1 MELSKIITSHHYEI
15 YSQESKTYISKK
27 DSGLYSILVN
37 LVRKIALLEL
47 NGYPIETLKID
58 YHGEELYELLFE
70 KKDIQIDFSNISN
83 EEKTFF
89 EEELSTTGF
98 GLGSNGDVKLLNF
111 KITNQIINK
120 FFTPNKTVL
129 NYYDNLIKSNN
140 IDLNNTIF
148 VWARSTDKFGES
160 RLPGVFAYL
169 SVIRSIEPPDKEIL
183 VQTDDIRVFTE
194 FNNCKIKIKTIP
206 EIPISGKL
214 RGFHNEMNEIS
225 DDKFKTLYNIT
236 KHEYFFQM
244 YCLSLIGKN
253 AYKTIIYP
261 GNPTTYIPML
271 KGSFDNCYLFKDD
284 NHLF

>member
-1 MELSKIITSHHYEI
+1 MELSKILKYSPHYEI

-27 DSGLYSILVN
+27 DSGLYSILITMI
-37 LVRKIALLEL
+37 RQIILLEF
-47 NGYPIETLKID
+47 NGYPVETLKID
-58 YHGEELYELLFE
+58 YYGEELYELLFE
-70 KKDIQIDFSNISN
+70 KKDIQLDFSNISN
-83 EEKTFF
+83 EEKIFF
-89 EEELSTTGF
+89 EENLTSTAF
-98 GLGSNGDVKLLNF
+98 GLGSNVKLLNF
-111 KITNQIINK
+111 KITNQVINK
-120 FFTPNKTVL
+120 FFNPSKKVL

-140 IDLNNTIF
+140 IDLDNTIF

-169 SVIRSIEPPDKEIL
+169 SVIRSIEPPDKEVL

-214 RGFHNEMNEIS
+214 RGFHNEMNEMS

-236 KHEYFFQM
+236 KHEYFLQM

-253 AYKTIIYP
+253 AYKTILYP

>member
-1 MELSKIITSHHYEI
+1 MDLFNILKYQPHYEM

-27 DSGLYSILVN
+27 ESGLYSILVTM
-37 LVRKIALLEL
+37 VRQITLLEL
-47 NGYPIETLKID
+47 NGYPVENLKIH

-70 KKDIQIDFSNISN
+70 KKDIQLDFSNVSN
-83 EEKTFF
+83 EEKIFF
-89 EEELSTTGF
+89 EENLTSTGS
-98 GLGSNGDVKLLNF
+98 GLGSDVKLLNF
-111 KITNQIINK
+111 KITNQVINK
-120 FFTPNKTVL
+120 FFNPNKSVL
-129 NYYDNLIKSNN
+129 EYYDNMIKSNN
-140 IDLNNTIF
+140 IDLNKTIF

-160 RLPGVFAYL
+160 RLPSVFVYL
-169 SVIRSIEPPDKEIL
+169 SVIRSIDSTGKEIL
-183 VQTDDIRVFTE
+183 IQTDDRKVFTE

-206 EIPISGKL
+206 EIPMSDKL

-236 KHEYFFQM
+236 KHEYFLQM

-253 AYKTIIYP
+253 AYKTILYP

>member
-1 MELSKIITSHHYEI
+1 MELSKILKYSPHYEI

-27 DSGLYSILVN
+27 DSGLYSILITMI
-37 LVRKIALLEL
+37 RQIILLEF
-47 NGYPIETLKID
+47 NGYPVETLKID
-58 YHGEELYELLFE
+58 YYGEELYELLFE
-70 KKDIQIDFSNISN
+70 KKDIQLDFSNISN
-83 EEKTFF
+83 EEKIFF
-89 EEELSTTGF
+89 EENLTSTAF
-98 GLGSNGDVKLLNF
+98 GLGSNVKLLNF
-111 KITNQIINK
+111 KITNQVINK
-120 FFTPNKTVL
+120 FFNPSKKVL

-140 IDLNNTIF
+140 IDLDNTIF

-169 SVIRSIEPPDKEIL
+169 SVIRSIDPPDKEVL

-214 RGFHNEMNEIS
+214 RGFHNEMNEMS

-236 KHEYFFQM
+236 KHEYFLQM

-253 AYKTIIYP
+253 AYKTILYP

>member
-1 MELSKIITSHHYEI
+1 MELSNILTSHHYEI

-27 DSGLYSILVN
+27 DSGLYSILVW

-70 KKDIQIDFSNISN
+70 KKDIQLDFSNISN
-83 EEKTFF
+83 EEKIFF
-89 EEELSTTGF
+89 EEELNTTGF
-98 GLGSNGDVKLLNF
+98 GLGNVKSLNF
-111 KITNQIINK
+111 NITNQIINK
-120 FFTPNKTVL
+120 FFTPNKMVL
-129 NYYDNLIKSNN
+129 DYYDNLIKSNN

-148 VWARSTDKFGES
+148 VWARSTDKSGES

-169 SVIRSIEPPDKEIL
+169 SVIRSIEPSDKEVL
-183 VQTDDIRVFTE
+183 LQTDDIRVFKD
-194 FNNCKIKIKTIP
+194 FSSSKIKIKTIP
-206 EIPISGKL
+206 EIPISEKIT
-214 RGFHNEMNEIS
+214 GFHNEMNKMS

-236 KHEYFFQM
+236 KHEYFLQM
-244 YCLSLIGKN
+244 YCLSLIAKN
-253 AYKTIIYP
+253 AYKTILYP

>member
-1 MELSKIITSHHYEI
+1 MELSKILKYSPHYEI

-27 DSGLYSILVN
+27 DSGLYSILITMI
-37 LVRKIALLEL
+37 RQIILLEF
-47 NGYPIETLKID
+47 NGYPVETLKID
-58 YHGEELYELLFE
+58 YYGEELYELLFE
-70 KKDIQIDFSNISN
+70 KKDIQLDFSNISN
-83 EEKTFF
+83 EEKIFF
-89 EEELSTTGF
+89 EENLTSTAF
-98 GLGSNGDVKLLNF
+98 GLGGNVKLLNF
-111 KITNQIINK
+111 KITNQVINK
-120 FFTPNKTVL
+120 FFNPSKKVL

-140 IDLNNTIF
+140 IDLDNTIF

-169 SVIRSIEPPDKEIL
+169 SVIRSIEPPDKEVL

-214 RGFHNEMNEIS
+214 RGFHNEMNEMS

-236 KHEYFFQM
+236 KHEYFLQM

-253 AYKTIIYP
+253 AYKTILYP

>member
-1 MELSKIITSHHYEI
+1 MELSKILKYSPHYEI

-27 DSGLYSILVN
+27 DSGLYSILITMI
-37 LVRKIALLEL
+37 RQIILLEF
-47 NGYPIETLKID
+47 NGYPVETLKID
-58 YHGEELYELLFE
+58 YYGEELYELLFE
-70 KKDIQIDFSNISN
+70 KKDIQLDFSNISN
-83 EEKTFF
+83 EEKIFF
-89 EEELSTTGF
+89 EENLTSTAF
-98 GLGSNGDVKLLNF
+98 GLGSNVKLLNF
-111 KITNQIINK
+111 KITNQVINK
-120 FFTPNKTVL
+120 FFNPSKKVL

-140 IDLNNTIF
+140 IDLDNTIF

-169 SVIRSIEPPDKEIL
+169 SVIRSIDPPDKEVL

-214 RGFHNEMNEIS
+214 RGFHNEMNEMS

-236 KHEYFFQM
+236 KHEYFLQM
-244 YCLSLIGKN
+244 YCLSLIAKN
-253 AYKTIIYP
+253 AYKTILYP

>member
-1 MELSKIITSHHYEI
+1 MELSKILKYSPHYEI

-27 DSGLYSILVN
+27 DSGLYSILITMI
-37 LVRKIALLEL
+37 RQIILLEF
-47 NGYPIETLKID
+47 NGYPVETLKID
-58 YHGEELYELLFE
+58 YYGEELYELLFE
-70 KKDIQIDFSNISN
+70 KKDIQLDFSNISN
-83 EEKTFF
+83 EEKIFF
-89 EEELSTTGF
+89 EENLTSTAF
-98 GLGSNGDVKLLNF
+98 GLGSNVKLLNF
-111 KITNQIINK
+111 KITNQVINK
-120 FFTPNKTVL
+120 FFNPSKKVL

-140 IDLNNTIF
+140 IDLDNTIF

-169 SVIRSIEPPDKEIL
+169 SVIRSIEPPDKEVL

-194 FNNCKIKIKTIP
+194 FNNCKIKTIP

-214 RGFHNEMNEIS
+214 RGFHNEMNEMS

-236 KHEYFFQM
+236 KHEYFLQM

-253 AYKTIIYP
+253 AYKTILYP

>member
-1 MELSKIITSHHYEI
+1 
-15 YSQESKTYISKK
+15 
-27 DSGLYSILVN
+27 
-37 LVRKIALLEL
+37 
-47 NGYPIETLKID
+47 
-58 YHGEELYELLFE
+58 
-70 KKDIQIDFSNISN
+70 
-83 EEKTFF
+83 
-89 EEELSTTGF
+89 
-98 GLGSNGDVKLLNF
+98 
-111 KITNQIINK
+111 
-120 FFTPNKTVL
+120 
-129 NYYDNLIKSNN
+129 LIKSNN
-140 IDLNNTIF
+140 IDLDNTIF

-169 SVIRSIEPPDKEIL
+169 SVIRSIEPPDKEVL

-214 RGFHNEMNEIS
+214 RGFHNEMNEMS

-236 KHEYFFQM
+236 KHEYFLQM
-244 YCLSLIGKN
+244 YCLSLIAKN
-253 AYKTIIYP
+253 AYKTILYP